1 MKGINMKQYIKPE
14 IFVESMELQS
24 MLAASTPTN
33 SYDEVGNGV
42 QLTRQ
47 RGWGNSWNDE
57 EEDF

>member
-1 MKGINMKQYIKPE
+1 MKQYIKPE